1 MGFFRAGRERE
12 KDPISPEEQEIVR
25 ADFSDVNLKPA
36 RILAGA
42 GVRGSSKKS
51 GRYQSIAL
59 TSLRH
64 WFS

>member
-1 MGFFRAGRERE
+1 MAMTG
-12 KDPISPEEQEIVR
+12 KSPDISPEEQEIVR